1 MFEAYSIGV
10 KIKLIN
16 HASAGLIAM
25 SGAFRRTEKDAAA
38 LERRML
44 SIQKTALKGGLLLGA
59 GGVGLGMVAHMVK
72 PASEYAHQLQL
83 MNAAG
88 MKHLEIVKATA
99 AAWGANK
106 SVPTSSTMQN
116 LESIRELR
124 MVFGDTGHA
133 IEYMP
138 TVQKMQGV
146 LGNLLGKNAGDQA
159 YTIAKA
165 LEMKGAVKD
174 PALFKMQADMMTK
187 AIIAAGGK
195 VGGND
200 FLSAFKY
207 GRAATTGWND
217 EFAYT
222 ILPTLIQEMKTRG
235 GSGGGAGG
243 PGNALMSMYS
253 AVVGGAIPQKS
264 LKVWEK
270 LGLLDPSKI
279 VWTKT
284 HSAKGVEPGGIR
296 GSAMF
301 QANPFQWTQD
311 VLTPALIKAGYTS
324 PSQQKE
330 ALQYLFPNRT
340 AGFVATQMVE
350 QPWKF
355 RRDQGLIKQASGI
368 DAYNALLKNDPEMAA
383 QALSAQWK
391 SLQAILAFTILPQ
404 LIAGFVKLT
413 GILSS
418 VSEWATKNPGK
429 VKVLMWAFIGLSSA
443 MAFGGTVLLLSAAFR
458 ALGLSMLF
466 SSLGGSAGIIR
477 AATAIGVFGKA
488 MMFSAVGGPGG
499 IMAIGKS
506 LTTMV
511 GALGLLSQAAAVFV
525 AAYGG
530 WKIGG
535 AIYDHAIAGTK
546 VGNAIGAA
554 EAWVGAHIFHDQAS
568 KEALARMNGTYAGG
582 GNQWIDAHGHRRQPV
597 QVTTNI
603 HLDGKQVARVVT
615 HHQANAASRPQSGT
629 SGFDGSR
636 MPAPVGVTGG
646 W

>member
-25 SGAFRRTEKDAAA
+25 SGAFRRTEQDAAA

-88 MKHLEIVKATA
+88 MKHLEIVKATS
-99 AAWGANK
+99 AAWGANRA
-106 SVPTSSTMQN
+106 VPTSTTMQN

-133 IEYMP
+133 IQYMP

-146 LGNLLGKNAGDQA
+146 LGNLLGKNAGDEA

-253 AVVGGAIPQKS
+253 AVVGGTVPQKS

-284 HSAKGVEPGGIR
+284 HSAKGVEPGGIV

-301 QANPFQWTQD
+301 QANPFQWTQE
-311 VLTPALIKAGYTS
+311 VLTPALIKAGYKT
-324 PSQQKE
+324 PGQQKE

-355 RRDQGLIKQASGI
+355 HRDQGLIKGAMGI
-368 DAYNALLKNDPEMAA
+368 NAYDTLLKTDPMMAE

-391 SLQAILAFTILPQ
+391 SLQAKLAFTILPQ
-404 LIAGFVKLT
+404 LISGFTMLSGGLT
-413 GILSS
+413 SI
-418 VSEWATKNPGK
+418 SEWATKNPVK
-429 VKVLMWAFIGLSSA
+429 VKALMWAFVGLSAA
-443 MAFGGTVLLLSAAFR
+443 MAIGGTVLLVSAAFR
-458 ALGLSMLF
+458 GLGLTLLF
-466 SSLGGSAGIIR
+466 GKIGGVAGIIR
-477 AATAIGVFGKA
+477 IAGGLRLFGSA
-488 MMFSAVGGPGG
+488 LLFSNVGGAAG
-499 IMAIGKS
+499 IMGIGRS
-506 LTTMV
+506 LMTMT

-525 AAYGG
+525 AAYAG
-530 WKIGG
+530 WKAGG
-535 AIYDHAIAGTK
+535 FIYDHAIQGSK
-546 VGNAIGAA
+546 FGNALGEVELRGAA
-554 EAWVGAHIFHDQAS
+554 FLGSQDA
-568 KEALARMNGTYAGG
+568 ALALTTRYTANHSGDFNRARMYAANPGMVHTTI
-582 GNQWIDAHGHRRQPV
+582 NIDGR
-597 QVTTNI
+597 
-603 HLDGKQVARVVT
+603 KVAEAIT
-615 HHQANAASRPQSGT
+615 PHQARAASRPQSGT
-629 SGFDGSR
+629 SGFDGS
-636 MPAPVGVTGG
+636 MSPIPVGSTGS

>member
-88 MKHLEIVKATA
+88 MKHLEIVKATS
-99 AAWGANK
+99 AAWGANRA
-106 SVPTSSTMQN
+106 VPTSTTMQN

-146 LGNLLGKNAGDQA
+146 LGNLLGKNAGDEA

-207 GRAATTGWND
+207 GRSAPTGWND

-253 AVVGGAIPQKS
+253 AVVGGTIPQKS
-264 LKVWEK
+264 LKVWER

-284 HSAKGVEPGGIR
+284 HSAKGVEPGGIV
-296 GSAMF
+296 GSTMF
-301 QANPFQWTQD
+301 QANPFQWTQE
-311 VLTPALIKAGYTS
+311 VLTPALLKAGYKT
-324 PSQQKE
+324 PEQQKE

-355 RRDQGLIKQASGI
+355 HRDQGLIKGAMGI
-368 DAYNALLKNDPEMAA
+368 NAYDSLLKTDPMMAE
-383 QALSAQWK
+383 QALAAQWK
-391 SLQAILAFTILPQ
+391 SLQAKLAFTVLPQ
-404 LIAGFVKLT
+404 LIAGFNKLT
-413 GILSS
+413 GILTTI
-418 VSEWATKNPGK
+418 SEWATKNPGK
-429 VKVLMWAFIGLSSA
+429 VKALMWAFVGLSTA
-443 MAFGGTVLLLSAAFR
+443 MAIGGTVLLVSAAFR
-458 ALGLSMLF
+458 ALGLSLLF
-466 SSLGGSAGIIR
+466 SSIGGTGGIAKVAGGIKMLATSTLALQGAAVTAAAGIGYL
-477 AATAIGVFGKA
+477 IGT
-488 MMFSAVGGPGG
+488 
-499 IMAIGKS
+499 
-506 LTTMV
+506 L
-511 GALGLLSQAAAVFV
+511 
-525 AAYGG
+525 
-530 WKIGG
+530 
-535 AIYDHAIAGTK
+535 IYDHALANNAG
-546 VGNAIGAA
+546 GRGIGA
-554 EAWVGAHIFHDQAS
+554 GIAHTLAFFGN
-568 KEALARMNGTYAGG
+568 KEAQEAVDRMNGRGPVNHSGDFNRARMYAANPGMVHTTI
-582 GNQWIDAHGHRRQPV
+582 NIDGR
-597 QVTTNI
+597 
-603 HLDGKQVARVVT
+603 KVAEAIT
-615 HHQANAASRPQSGT
+615 PHQAKAASRPQSGT
-629 SGFDGSR
+629 SGFDGS
-636 MPAPVGVTGG
+636 MSPIPVGSTGS